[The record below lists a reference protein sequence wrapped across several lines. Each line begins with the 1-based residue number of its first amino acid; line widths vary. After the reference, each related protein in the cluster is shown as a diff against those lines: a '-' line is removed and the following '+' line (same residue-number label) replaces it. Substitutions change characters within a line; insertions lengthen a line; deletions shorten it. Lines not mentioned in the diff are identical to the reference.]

1 MAELADAQ
9 DSGSCEHLV
18 HAGSS
23 PVVRTKR
30 APVEPKRF
38 DRDFLFVYF
47 SVKVYFLFKK
57 VYKSMKAVDFCGKLI

>member
-1 MAELADAQ
+1 M
-9 DSGSCEHLV
+9 H
-18 HAGSS
+18 
-23 PVVRTKR
+23 KR
-30 APVEPKRF
+30 DPVEHKRF